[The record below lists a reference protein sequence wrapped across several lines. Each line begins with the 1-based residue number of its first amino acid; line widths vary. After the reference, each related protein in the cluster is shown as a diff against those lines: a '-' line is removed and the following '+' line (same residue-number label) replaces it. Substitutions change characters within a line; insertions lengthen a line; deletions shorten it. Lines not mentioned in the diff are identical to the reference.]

1 MNVIIANKYKESLQA
16 LNIDIIRFSDGL
28 FSVDEII
35 KEFKNIF
42 YQRMIL
48 DITALKDRN
57 DIKALQKLSINL
69 DMDKLILLL
78 DDSEE
83 SSSTQFLSQLI
94 SMGIYNFTRNLEG
107 IMYLYNHPNNYRDV
121 AQYHQLN
128 VFDIAQATEKK
139 VVTPSY
145 EYVRGTRVIG
155 VKNVTEQSG
164 ATTFIY
170 MMKKQLEKNYVVRAF
185 ELDKKDF
192 LYFKEPGMN
201 SISTSQLAGEINK
214 NSDAEVILVDV
225 NNSIGIDGLIHEY
238 IYLLEPSIIKL
249 NKLMLL
255 DPHALKKYKDAKV
268 ILNQSMINS
277 KDLLEFEYESKL
289 KLFYNMP
296 PLDEREKNI
305 PVLNSFLQK
314 LGFDKQTIK

>member
-1 MNVIIANKYKESLQA
+1 MNVIIANKYKEVLQA
-16 LNIDIIRFSDGL
+16 MNMDIIRFSDGM

-35 KEFKNIF
+35 KEYKNFF

-48 DITALKDRN
+48 DITTLKDRN

-78 DDSEE
+78 DDSED
-83 SSSTQFLSQLI
+83 SSSPQFLSQLI
-94 SMGIYNFTRNLEG
+94 SMGIYNFTRNIEG
-107 IMYLYNHPNNYRDV
+107 VMYLYNHPNSYRDV

-128 VFDIAQATEKK
+128 VFDLAQTTEKR
-139 VVTPSY
+139 VVAPAY
-145 EYVRGTRVIG
+145 EHVRGTRIIG
-155 VKNVTEQSG
+155 VKNITQQSG